1 MIPAAHIL
9 NPVSLQSLSSYI
21 VKKKNLFFEK
31 RSRLDIENILSH
43 HRFQRF
49 SSQYMS
55 SVCCCEENEVCDL
68 WVSHDKK
75 ELKETD
81 FLGSFGLIFTVKVLN
96 SVMVKA
102 EKLFDTFCVRSFS
115 VLGLFFTI
123 FGLLTSSVVGQD
135 VVGCG
140 GFVRTNK
147 NNIDVTRIQVALFN
161 KKNGNLRF
169 TKLLYLLL

>member
-1 MIPAAHIL
+1 
-9 NPVSLQSLSSYI
+9 
-21 VKKKNLFFEK
+21 
-31 RSRLDIENILSH
+31 
-43 HRFQRF
+43 
-49 SSQYMS
+49 
-55 SVCCCEENEVCDL
+55 
-68 WVSHDKK
+68 
-75 ELKETD
+75 
-81 FLGSFGLIFTVKVLN
+81 
-96 SVMVKA
+96 MVKA